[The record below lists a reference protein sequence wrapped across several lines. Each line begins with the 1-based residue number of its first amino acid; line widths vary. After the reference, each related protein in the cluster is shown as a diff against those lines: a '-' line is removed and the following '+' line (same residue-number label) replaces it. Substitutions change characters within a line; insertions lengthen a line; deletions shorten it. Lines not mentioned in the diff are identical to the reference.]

1 MNQVDDFINEDIAGI
16 PDDMS
21 ITPTGGNLASL
32 EDLKPKD
39 MPKSIMS
46 VYHQLGGD
54 SWLLKQAEL
63 YPKEF
68 MTMLKSILPKN
79 VNIDLDQNI
88 NVSIAGSFSSAD
100 LEGQIGVVGNTRS
113 IING

>member
-1 MNQVDDFINEDIAGI
+1 MNQVDEFINEDISGI
-16 PDDMS
+16 PEDMS
-21 ITPTGGNLASL
+21 FTPPGGNLASIH
-32 EDLKPKD
+32 DLKPKN

-68 MTMLKSILPKN
+68 MAMLKSILPKN
-79 VNIDLDQNI
+79 INVDMDQNI
-88 NVSIAGSFSSAD
+88 SVTIAGSYSKGD
-100 LEGQIGVVGNTRS
+100 LTNQIGVVGETRAA
-113 IING
+113 IDG

>member
-1 MNQVDDFINEDIAGI
+1 MTSVDDFINEDISL

-32 EDLKPKD
+32 QDIKPRD

-54 SWLLKQAEL
+54 TWLLKQAEL

-68 MTMLKSILPKN
+68 MSLLKSILPKN
-79 VNIDLDQNI
+79 INVDMDQNI
-88 NVSIAGSFSSAD
+88 SVTVAGSFSNGD
-100 LEGQIGVVGNTRS
+100 LTNQIGVVGNTRE
-113 IING
+113 IISG